1 MNLPEITEVQRL
13 ALRPGDR
20 IIVRS
25 TERLDMATADRMKD
39 RVRAVLGLPDGFP
52 VLVMDGGMSLEA
64 VGPAPEL
71 IGYKIGG
78 QLYHPADVQ
87 IVYGAGA

>member
-1 MNLPEITEVQRL
+1 MPSRWL
-13 ALRPGDR
+13 
-20 IIVRS
+20 
-25 TERLDMATADRMKD
+25 
-39 RVRAVLGLPDGFP
+39 FP